1 MHVPPSIRPQPA
13 PGRIPEKRDAPPLTG
28 AEYGLAAI
36 VAVVL
41 LAIASASQLIDPPPV
56 AHRVA
61 QFAHLSC
68 VVVGLGSVIVVDWF
82 GLLWRFGRKPL
93 KTVLDTA
100 SVLAVPIWFG
110 FGGLLMSG
118 MFLSPDLSS
127 PLTRVKIGMVA
138 LAGVAGVLALA
149 LGRRLSSPR
158 QPVTRRLL
166 RTTLTVAVISQA
178 CWWTAA
184 VIGFLNRT

>member
-1 MHVPPSIRPQPA
+1 MHVPPSIKLPLA
-13 PGRIPEKRDAPPLTG
+13 PEQVPEKRDAPPLTG

-41 LAIASASQLIDPPPV
+41 LAIASASQLIDPSPLV
-56 AHRVA
+56 HRAA
-61 QFAHLSC
+61 QFVHLAC

-138 LAGVAGVLALA
+138 LAGVGGVLALA

-158 QPVTRRLL
+158 QAQTARLL
-166 RTTLTVAVISQA
+166 RTALIVAVMSQL